1 MMLNIII
8 NYLAS
13 LINKNDFENGMLLM
27 KHFENYNDEILDLI
41 DMAFEEKKYSVIIF
55 IAEVILNGTLYSGY
69 MNIILLKLCHKNI
82 FFPIHHIIKKS
93 IKTGLYKKIA
103 QNNFNFF
110 DTFIL
115 SFYFCNPM
123 HLQFM
128 HHFTMYC
135 INLSHK
141 ISNMWCVQ
149 FKSAFRTFDLSQPS
163 LFCVDTIRK
172 CGLSATHMYGQ
183 IDKLYL

>member
-13 LINKNDFENGMLLM
+13 LIVNNDLENARLLM
-27 KHFENYNDEILDLI
+27 THFENYDDEILDLI
-41 DMAFEEKKYSVIIF
+41 DTVFEDNEYRIIIF
-55 IAEVILNGTLYSGY
+55 IAEVILDGKLYSGY

-141 ISNMWCVQ
+141 ISNMC
-149 FKSAFRTFDLSQPS
+149 
-163 LFCVDTIRK
+163 